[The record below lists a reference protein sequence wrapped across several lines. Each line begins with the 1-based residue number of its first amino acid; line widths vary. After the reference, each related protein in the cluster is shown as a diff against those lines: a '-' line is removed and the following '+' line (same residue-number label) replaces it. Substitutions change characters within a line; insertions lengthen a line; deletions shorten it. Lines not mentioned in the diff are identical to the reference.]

1 MFESKDTNGM
11 DPKIHFEVDS
21 GSGEVT
27 AFNDDLRI
35 MAIGKDRE
43 EATARFH
50 EALQARVDLGSDK

>member
-1 MFESKDTNGM
+1 M